1 MPRRIRQIMQKL
13 DRHVQHFARTNEN
26 IASKT
31 NLLALNAAI
40 EAARA
45 GDAGRG
51 FAVVASEVK
60 NLAEQASGNSKEFRG
75 VMLGEIH
82 QGIELVDRLIQELE
96 GTHLVEMARTLIQLI
111 VRNLYERTADVRWWA
126 TDEALAGALSNRT
139 AGTLSKAAQRLSVI
153 NRFYSVYM
161 NLALIGADGT
171 VLCCSRPDQFPT
183 CVGSTVQSEPWFRRT
198 MATASGNDF
207 VVDEIHNSSLHR
219 NLPVALYSAAVRADG
234 ELHGIPLGVLAVFF
248 DWGEQSRCIVQDE
261 PMLSEEE
268 WKRSRVLLLDGDL
281 RVIAASD
288 SIGIFQTYPLKT
300 QGDDKGAY
308 IDTWGHTVAFARTI
322 GYQEYDGLGWYA
334 VVEQKPPKMESD
346 ETGS

>member
-82 QGIELVDRLIQELE
+82 QGIDLTDRLIQELE
-96 GTHLVEMARTLIQLI
+96 GTHLIELARTLIQLI

-126 TDEALAGALSNRT
+126 TDDALADALANRSQE
-139 AGTLSKAAQRLSVI
+139 TLSRASSRLSVI

-161 NLALIGADGT
+161 NLALIASDGT
-171 VLCCSRPDQFPT
+171 ILCCSRPDQYPT
-183 CVGSTVQSEPWFRRT
+183 CVGSNVQSESWFRRT
-198 MATASGNDF
+198 MGTASGNDY
-207 VVDEIHNSSLHR
+207 VADEIHYSPLHR
-219 NLPVALYSAAVRADG
+219 NLPVALFSAAVRAGGD
-234 ELHGIPLGVLAVFF
+234 LHGAPLGALAVFF
-248 DWGEQSRCIVQDE
+248 DWGEQSRCIVKDE
-261 PMLSEEE
+261 PTLSDEE
-268 WKRSRVLLLDGDL
+268 WKRSRVLLLDASF
-281 RVIAASD
+281 RIIAASD
-288 SIGIFQTYPLKT
+288 AIGVFQSYPLKT
-300 QGDDKGAY
+300 EGVDKGAY
-308 IDTWGHTVAFARTI
+308 IDNWGNTVAFSKTI
-322 GYQEYDGLGWYA
+322 GYQEFDGMGWYA
-334 VVEQKPPKMESD
+334 VIEQKPPRMESD
-346 ETGS
+346 